1 MQIAQAIEII
11 QEYQVQNALPFI
23 LEAVIDMQDNREDL
37 NPQQLIALNVFVAM
51 GQQMFAPA

>member
-1 MQIAQAIEII
+1 
-11 QEYQVQNALPFI
+11 